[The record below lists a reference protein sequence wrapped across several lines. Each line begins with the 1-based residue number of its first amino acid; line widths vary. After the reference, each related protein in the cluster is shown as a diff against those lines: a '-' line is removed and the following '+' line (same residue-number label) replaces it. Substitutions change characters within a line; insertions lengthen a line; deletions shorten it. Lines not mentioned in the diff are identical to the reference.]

1 MPITIDQAKGLCQ
14 GKTIYSMLNR
24 NADGTPQR
32 WKITSVKTWETRPM
46 EVEVRLKYG
55 IRTYDRITQRELHLV
70 ALTEEDATK
79 ND

>member
-1 MPITIDQAKGLCQ
+1 MPISIEQAKRLSQ
-14 GKTIYSMLNR
+14 GQTLYHCLNR

-32 WKITSVKTWETRPM
+32 WKVTSVKTWSTRPS

-55 IRTYDRITQRELHLV
+55 IRTYDRISQRELNLV

-79 ND
+79 ED